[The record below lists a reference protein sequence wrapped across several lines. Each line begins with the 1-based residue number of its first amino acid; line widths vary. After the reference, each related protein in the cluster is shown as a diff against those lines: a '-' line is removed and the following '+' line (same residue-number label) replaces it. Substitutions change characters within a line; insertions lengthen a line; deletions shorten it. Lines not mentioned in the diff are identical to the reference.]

1 MAAVIHVCPM
11 STDNGKSTARLL
23 LIDDDLDV
31 LDLLTAFFKPKGFR
45 TTAMDSPEKALEHF
59 AKNRNIDLV
68 ISDWKFLGMDGIELI
83 QKLKEIEP
91 TLPIILITSKNSS
104 ELAVTAVEAGA
115 YDFLLKPLNFP
126 QLMISVHRALHW
138 RSLLRENQT
147 LREVATGGTGL
158 ENVVFKSAR
167 FKTVMDLCRRVANS
181 QATVL
186 ITGESGTGKEV
197 VARAIH
203 KFSGRANRPFV
214 AINCSAIPETLLES
228 ELFGYNKGAFTGAN
242 DKKIGLFEEANGG
255 TLFLDEIGDLSLAL
269 QAKLL
274 RVLQERKIKRLGEN
288 QLREVDV
295 RILAATHKNLGVEV
309 KEKRFRE
316 DLFFRLNVIPVRI
329 PPLRERKEDILPLAE
344 YFLRKYAALNKRQ
357 VSGFSRDTI
366 GFLLSNIW
374 TGNVRELENVVER
387 AVVLASGPEIMRT
400 EMLLTDEQAGENLPL
415 DTPIS
420 SDIPLRPAAEI
431 GEGGGSGGTTPIQ
444 FHEVRPL
451 DEIVREY
458 ILFALKK
465 NDGAREVTAKALG
478 VDRKTLYRKL
488 KELESASQQL
498 N

>member
-1 MAAVIHVCPM
+1 M
-11 STDNGKSTARLL
+11 SNETKSPPRLL
-23 LIDDDLDV
+23 LIDDDPDV
-31 LDLLTAFFKPKGFR
+31 LDLLTAFFKPKGFK
-45 TTAMDSPEKALEHF
+45 TVAMDSPERALDHF
-59 AKNRNIDLV
+59 VKHRGVDLV

-83 QKLKEIEP
+83 QKLKDLEP
-91 TLPIILITSKNSS
+91 TLPIILITSQNSS
-104 ELAVTAVEAGA
+104 ELAVNAVEAGA

-126 QLMISVHRALHW
+126 QLMTSVHRALHW
-138 RSLLRENQT
+138 RSLLKENQT
-147 LREVATGGTGL
+147 LREVATGGGTGL
-158 ENVVFKSAR
+158 ENVVFKSTR
-167 FKTVMDLCRRVANS
+167 FKAVIDLCRRVANS

-203 KFSGRANRPFV
+203 RFSSRAAKPFV
-214 AINCSAIPETLLES
+214 AINCSAIPENLLES

-295 RILAATHKNLGVEV
+295 RILAATHKNLAAEV
-309 KEKRFRE
+309 REKRFRE

-329 PPLRERKEDILPLAE
+329 PPLRERKEDILPLSE
-344 YFLRKYAALNKRQ
+344 YFLRKYSTLNGRQ
-357 VSGFSRDTI
+357 VVGFSREAI
-366 GFLLSNIW
+366 SFLLSNNW

-387 AVVLASGPEIMRT
+387 AVVLAAGNEITRA
-400 EMLLTDEQAGENLPL
+400 EMLLTDEVTDEAGSIEDLPSI
-415 DTPIS
+415 DQ
-420 SDIPLRPAAEI
+420 PAAEDTPTFDN
-431 GEGGGSGGTTPIQ
+431 GSTPIQ

-458 ILFALKK
+458 ILFALKR
-465 NDGAREVTAKALG
+465 NEGAREVTAKALG

-488 KELESASQQL
+488 KELESVRPIQ
-498 N
+498 

>member
-1 MAAVIHVCPM
+1 M
-11 STDNGKSTARLL
+11 SNDTKSTARLL

-31 LDLLTAFFKPKGFR
+31 LDLLTAFFKPKGFK
-45 TTAMDSPEKALEHF
+45 TVAMDSPEKALDYF

-68 ISDWKFLGMDGIELI
+68 VSDWKFLGMDGIELI
-83 QKLKEIEP
+83 QKLKDIEP

-147 LREVATGGTGL
+147 LREVASGGTGL

-167 FKTVMDLCRRVANS
+167 FKAVMDLCRRVANS
-181 QATVL
+181 QATIL

-197 VARAIH
+197 VARSIH
-203 KFSGRANRPFV
+203 KFSSRASRPFV
-214 AINCSAIPETLLES
+214 AINCSAIPENLLES

-295 RILAATHKNLGVEV
+295 RILAATHKNLGIEV

-329 PPLRERKEDILPLAE
+329 PPLRERKDDILPLAE
-344 YFLRKYAALNKRQ
+344 FFLRKYAALNKRPAS
-357 VSGFSRDTI
+357 VFSRDTI
-366 GFLLSNIW
+366 NFLLSNNW
-374 TGNVRELENVVER
+374 TGNVRELENVIER
-387 AVVLASGPEIMRT
+387 AVVLATGPEITRS
-400 EMLLTDEQAGENLPL
+400 EMLLTDESSCEALAMDPQAGFDFPMRLPIENES
-415 DTPIS
+415 T
-420 SDIPLRPAAEI
+420 
-431 GEGGGSGGTTPIQ
+431 TTPIQ

-488 KELESASQQL
+488 KELEAIHPT
-498 N
+498 

>member
-1 MAAVIHVCPM
+1 MEIVIHVCPM
-11 STDNGKSTARLL
+11 SVEDKNPIRLL
-23 LIDDDLDV
+23 LIDDDPDV
-31 LDLLTAFFKPKGFR
+31 LDLLTAFFKPKGFKCV
-45 TTAMDSPEKALEHF
+45 AIDSPERALEHF
-59 AKNRNIDLV
+59 AKNRDIDLV

-83 QKLKEIEP
+83 QKLKELEP

-104 ELAVTAVEAGA
+104 ELAVHAVEAGA

-147 LREVATGGTGL
+147 LREVASGGSSGL
-158 ENVVFKSAR
+158 ENIIFKSPR
-167 FKTVMDLCRRVANS
+167 FKAVMDLSRRVANS

-203 KFSGRANRPFV
+203 RFSSRSGHPFV

-228 ELFGYNKGAFTGAN
+228 ELFGYAKGAFTGAN

-255 TLFLDEIGDLSLAL
+255 TLFLDEIGDLSQAL

-274 RVLQERKIKRLGEN
+274 RVLQERQIKRLGEN
-288 QLREVDV
+288 QFREVDV
-295 RILAATHKNLGVEV
+295 RILAATHKNLALEV

-344 YFLRKYAALNKRQ
+344 FFLKKYAALNKRS
-357 VSGFSRDTI
+357 VSALSRDTVS
-366 GFLLSNIW
+366 FLLSNNW
-374 TGNVRELENVVER
+374 TGNVRELENVIER
-387 AVVLASGPEIMRT
+387 AVVLASGQEITRA
-400 EMLLTDEQAGENLPL
+400 ELLLTDESAIESFDFEPPHTPEPTPRAETPEN
-415 DTPIS
+415 
-420 SDIPLRPAAEI
+420 AAK
-431 GEGGGSGGTTPIQ
+431 PIQ
-444 FHEVRPL
+444 FHDVRPL

-465 NDGAREVTAKALG
+465 NDGAREMTAKALG

-488 KELESASQQL
+488 KDLESAPSSI